1 MFKVIRPLLCK
12 IATKCSRFGTAFD
25 TGVKKSGNFCL
36 GRLQTKTG
44 HWSRMKKATYFSVS
58 ILLFAGCYAFV
69 LTKTIQWENRQ
80 TAFTH
85 DAAARKNVTVSR
97 QKPHDSLQ
105 NQ

>member
-1 MFKVIRPLLCK
+1 
-12 IATKCSRFGTAFD
+12 
-25 TGVKKSGNFCL
+25 
-36 GRLQTKTG
+36 
-44 HWSRMKKATYFSVS
+44 VS